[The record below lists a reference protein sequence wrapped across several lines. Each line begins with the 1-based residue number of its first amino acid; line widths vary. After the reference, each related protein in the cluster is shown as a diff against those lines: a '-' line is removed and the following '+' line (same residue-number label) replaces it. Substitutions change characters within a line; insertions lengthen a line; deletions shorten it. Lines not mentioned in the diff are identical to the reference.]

1 MRVAIAHHD
10 GDGQSKL
17 GRLLEACGLDVVL
30 NTAFAPNLPD
40 QLSRNKADVL
50 LVDLEDGEVLQKEYL
65 DTLFEQLDMPIVFSD
80 NDVTIKNGQTEEEL
94 GRQLSNKLTSLFSRG
109 GRVGKG
115 KARPGNPAQGL
126 DSVGLHDAGN
136 EGLQQG
142 GDVVVSR
149 KSGKDEV
156 PAYRVWVLTGSIG
169 GLEAIKRFL
178 SALPGDLP
186 VAFIVAQHISENL
199 VAQASRLIDAVT
211 SFHVQPAQVGHIISD
226 HDVIMLPVVDES
238 LFIDNHGQIGLV
250 PPVSAGEI
258 SLTID
263 SMLNMVAKRYG
274 RNAGAIVFSGIGRA
288 GIDGCR
294 AIIDHGGVV
303 WTQDAES
310 SRFASM
316 PQYIRDACKVS
327 FTATP
332 ELLAKQLAEDLY
344 TFELKRANTH
354 AG

>member
-1 MRVAIAHHD
+1 MAIAHHD

-30 NTAFAPNLPD
+30 NTEFAPNLPD
-40 QLSRNKADVL
+40 QLSHNEADVL
-50 LVDLEDGEVLQKEYL
+50 LVDLEHGDILQKEYL

-94 GRQLSNKLTSLFSRG
+94 GRKLSNKLTSLFSRG
-109 GRVGKG
+109 GRADKG
-115 KARPGNPAQGL
+115 AAR
-126 DSVGLHDAGN
+126 AGN
-136 EGLQQG
+136 EGLQHTE
-142 GDVVVSR
+142 DVVIPH
-149 KSGKDEV
+149 KSGKAGV
-156 PAYRVWVLTGSIG
+156 PAHSVWVLTGSIG
-169 GLEAIKRFL
+169 GLEAIRRFL
-178 SALPGDLP
+178 SALPDDLP
-186 VAFIVAQHISENL
+186 VAFIVAQHVSEN
-199 VAQASRLIDAVT
+199 VVVQASRLIGT
-211 SFHVQPAQVGHIISD
+211 GTPFHVQPAQVGHVISH

-250 PPVSAGEI
+250 PPVSPDEI

-263 SMLNMVAKRYG
+263 SVLKMVAKRYG
-274 RNAGAIVFSGIGRA
+274 RNAGAVVFSGIGRA

-327 FTATP
+327 YTATP
-332 ELLAKQLAEDLY
+332 EVLAKQLAEDLY
-344 TFELKRANTH
+344 AIELNRVNIHT
-354 AG
+354 G